1 MTNTAQ
7 AHANGT
13 NSNTDTKTVTATQS
27 PALTKAAVL
36 PMPSGMLVTVPQAT
50 FLPGTQRVTVINRG
64 AYVTWKLNGTT
75 YQAYSG
81 PTINGM
87 GIFMPVI
94 FRASAF
100 GG

>member
-7 AHANGT
+7 AHADGT
-13 NSNTDTKTVTATQS
+13 NSNTDDETVTGTQ
-27 PALTKAAVL
+27 TGRRQAA
-36 PMPSGMLVTVPQAT
+36 
-50 FLPGTQRVTVINRG
+50 FLPDMQRVTVINRG

-81 PTINGM
+81 PRINGM

-94 FRASAF
+94 FRASAT

>member
-1 MTNTAQ
+1 M
-7 AHANGT
+7 
-13 NSNTDTKTVTATQS
+13 
-27 PALTKAAVL
+27 L
-36 PMPSGMLVTVPQAT
+36 PD
-50 FLPGTQRVTVINRG
+50 TQRVTVINRG
-64 AYVTWKLNGTT
+64 AYVIWKLNGTT

-94 FRASAF
+94 FRASAI

>member
-1 MTNTAQ
+1 M
-7 AHANGT
+7 
-13 NSNTDTKTVTATQS
+13 TATQS
-27 PALTKAAVL
+27 QALTKAAVR
-36 PMPSGMLVTVPQAT
+36 PMPSGMLVTPRQAA
-50 FLPGTQRVTVINRG
+50 FLPDMQRVTVINRG

-81 PTINGM
+81 PRINGM

-94 FRASAF
+94 FRASAT